1 MFLHSAWI
9 FHSEPRVAPIN
20 STEPPVTSICSALL
34 ASTQGLTGACRRA
47 AAPPL
52 TAKTAIFHR
61 AVSGVTGSLSQA
73 PHTSFLFL
81 LRASGWTYHKAQ
93 AEQTWRLCYG
103 ATPKGYQLQMI
114 LWHLLQMDACCQSWP
129 IVKVCVGVGWDGMV
143 LAPRQECGSLG
154 NLQAGLATNKL
165 FNTGLLNVTQIASEV
180 TDKCRYSL
188 LRIFS
193 PEQVD
198 AELRELCLISSIV
211 PECKLNVVLG
221 EIQYFIRC
229 TFMEDKQ
236 YFPYSMSHSGASLP
250 LCLFLSLV
258 PSPSVYFKQ
267 SWIIPVYHSAVTK
280 LGMGVLPQSLSARLR
295 RQLLALKIF
304 PIMQTDKGM
313 LFKSPQPIC
322 WSLFIYKGLQAASP
336 VKTILDTYV
345 RSLASSPL
353 CFPPSCLLNK
363 VSLRLPQ
370 TITFHSA

>member
-9 FHSEPRVAPIN
+9 FHPEPRVAPIN

-250 LCLFLSLV
+250 PSLSVSFFLSYPLPQYISNRV
-258 PSPSVYFKQ
+258 ELFQCITLQSQ
-267 SWIIPVYHSAVTK
+267 SWGWACSPNPSLPDYEGSFLLWKFFPSCKLTKACFSKAHSQSVDHYLFTK
-280 LGMGVLPQSLSARLR
+280 AFRLR
-295 RQLLALKIF
+295 VL
-304 PIMQTDKGM
+304 
-313 LFKSPQPIC
+313 
-322 WSLFIYKGLQAASP
+322 
-336 VKTILDTYV
+336 
-345 RSLASSPL
+345 
-353 CFPPSCLLNK
+353 
-363 VSLRLPQ
+363 
-370 TITFHSA
+370 

>member
-9 FHSEPRVAPIN
+9 FHPEPRVAPIN

-93 AEQTWRLCYG
+93 AEQTWRLCYR

-129 IVKVCVGVGWDGMV
+129 IMNVCVGVGWDGMV
-143 LAPRQECGSLG
+143 LAPWQECGSLG

-188 LRIFS
+188 LRIVS

-250 LCLFLSLV
+250 PSLSL
-258 PSPSVYFKQ
+258 SFSR
-267 SWIIPVYHSAVTK
+267 T
-280 LGMGVLPQSLSARLR
+280 LSLS
-295 RQLLALKIF
+295 IF
-304 PIMQTDKGM
+304 QTELNYSSVSLCSHKAGDGRAPPIPLCQTTK
-313 LFKSPQPIC
+313 
-322 WSLFIYKGLQAASP
+322 AASCFENFSHHANWQRHAFQKP
-336 VKTILDTYV
+336 TANLLIIIYLQRPSGCESCKNHTWYV
-345 RSLASSPL
+345 CSL
-353 CFPPSCLLNK
+353 SC
-363 VSLRLPQ
+363 
-370 TITFHSA
+370 